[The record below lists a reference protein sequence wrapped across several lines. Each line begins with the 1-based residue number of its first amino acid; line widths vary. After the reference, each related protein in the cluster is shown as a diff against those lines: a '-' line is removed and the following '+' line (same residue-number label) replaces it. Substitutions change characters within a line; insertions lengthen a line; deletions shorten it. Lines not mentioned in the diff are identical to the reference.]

1 METNIKTNVNNQL
14 LGRHRQIIAEYGQF
28 FGKKIF
34 TIEKTN
40 PDLKWKG
47 DTIEGKNTLR
57 NEVSVFVLKGIDIKS
72 VSFTEKDL
80 DGQPKIIFNPEDN
93 DDTLVFPVVKPD
105 FVKATRETVRECV
118 ERLSKSNSKPMFFKE
133 SELPELVKLLRV
145 TNQAVLEFYEEQSR
159 KFLNLSQTVR
169 GMMDA
174 ADRYQAEYLRECG
187 INESETEVTVQVS
200 VESKA

>member
-1 METNIKTNVNNQL
+1 METNVKPNISNQI
-14 LGRHRQIIAEYGQF
+14 LGRYRQVVAEYGPF

-40 PDLKWKG
+40 PDLKWKNE
-47 DTIEGKNTLR
+47 TMEGKNTLR
-57 NEVSVFVLKGIDIKS
+57 NEVNVFVLKGIDIKS

-80 DGQPKIIFNPEDN
+80 DGQPKIIFNAEDN
-93 DDTLVFPVVKPD
+93 DDTLVFPVVKPE
-105 FVKATRETVRECV
+105 FVKATRETVRDCV

-133 SELPELVKLLRV
+133 SELPELVKLLRI
-145 TNQAVLEFYEEQSR
+145 TNQSVLEFYEEQSR

-187 INESETEVTVQVS
+187 VNESETEVTVQVS
-200 VESKA
+200 VEAKS

>member
-1 METNIKTNVNNQL
+1 METVNKPTASTQL
-14 LGRHRQIIAEYGQF
+14 LGRYRQVIAEYGQF

-40 PDLKWKG
+40 PDLKWKS
-47 DTIEGKNTLR
+47 DTLEGKNTLR
-57 NEVSVFVLKGIDIKS
+57 NEVCVFILKGIDIKS

-133 SELPELVKLLRV
+133 SELPELVKLLRI

-174 ADRYQAEYLRECG
+174 ADRYQTEYLRECG
-187 INESETEVTVQVS
+187 VSETETEVNVQVTI
-200 VESKA
+200 ESKA